1 MIVDVY
7 DLLVGYGSRPVANAG
22 RFRVEP
28 GRVTAVIGPNGSGKT
43 TLLKTLAGLLR
54 PLAGRIVPGPVPGS
68 NGVVLVHSLPF
79 MFVGT
84 VRKNLQLAARGNESP
99 ARQALRAFGLEHLWA
114 VDVEQLSA
122 GQRQRVA
129 LARGLAA
136 DPQVLLV
143 DEPEAGLDPD
153 AIALWRLVVQVAV
166 STGRPSIVMA
176 STSVVPME
184 GIPCT
189 VITLGRRG

>member
-1 MIVDVY
+1 
-7 DLLVGYGSRPVANAG
+7 
-22 RFRVEP
+22 
-28 GRVTAVIGPNGSGKT
+28 
-43 TLLKTLAGLLR
+43 
-54 PLAGRIVPGPVPGS
+54 
-68 NGVVLVHSLPF
+68 
-79 MFVGT
+79 
-84 VRKNLQLAARGNESP
+84 
-99 ARQALRAFGLEHLWA
+99 LRAFGLEHLWA